1 MGTLG
6 SGYSSIG
13 KGGGKGKS
21 QLTYSGDNKKGTVHS
36 QKNPSGSAATGPM
49 NKAKAPKTS
58 GPYNEQGP
66 SKPAGI
72 PGRSLRG
79 K

>member
-6 SGYSSIG
+6 SEYSSIG

-49 NKAKAPKTS
+49 NSFKVPAPDGAS
-58 GPYNEQGP
+58 NEQGP
-66 SKPAGI
+66 DKPAGV